1 MVESIEQFNKLII
14 GAYPRYKELLTTLSH
29 IEDEQQD
36 ILHLIEFGSDYKQRA
51 KLATRLKELRNRRR
65 EIKNETALYEP
76 LILFLDKNKAITGE
90 IQRLL
95 GDIRTI
101 KGKQDSPMYFM
112 RTSDEVLK

>member
-1 MVESIEQFNKLII
+1 MIEQIEGFNKVIVK
-14 GAYPRYKELLTTLSH
+14 ANRHYKELATTLGR

-36 ILHLIEFGSDYKQRA
+36 ILHLIEFGSGYKQRA

-65 EIKNETALYEP
+65 EIKNEIALYEP
-76 LILFLDKNKAITGE
+76 LILFLDKNKAVTGE

-101 KGKQDSPMYFM
+101 KGKQDNPMYFM

>member
-1 MVESIEQFNKLII
+1 MVENIEQFNKLII
-14 GAYPRYKELLTTLSH
+14 KAYPHYKELVITLGH

-36 ILHLIEFGSDYKQRA
+36 ILHLIEFGSDYKYRA

-65 EIKNETALYEP
+65 EIKNEIALYEP
-76 LILFLDKNKAITGE
+76 LILFLDKNKAVTGE

-101 KGKQDSPMYFM
+101 KGKQDNPMYFM